1 MISTIVAGIVAL
13 LLLVLLLPIRYDF
26 SLKKW
31 EIALSVSVFLGL
43 WKKEISF
50 DLDDD
55 EEEEAIDD
63 SLLSD
68 MLQKAEEAHSKQTEE
83 ERQETNISHGAKH
96 FLESHEEE
104 DTDHPSHMEQLR
116 FALHNGL
123 LEKLL
128 HALACCLSHGW
139 PKRWDIQGEF
149 GTGDPMETGILCG
162 MTAAF
167 LPKETSGIVW
177 NYLDKVMNLSGK
189 AQGRIIPLYVI
200 YIVLKIIVS
209 KEARQ
214 FWHFRQGG
222 TQHE

>member
-1 MISTIVAGIVAL
+1 MIGIIATVIIGL
-13 LLLVLLLPIRYDF
+13 LLLVLLLPIRYRF
-26 SLKKW
+26 ALQKW
-31 EIALSVSVFLGL
+31 EISCEVSVLLGL

-50 DLDDD
+50 DGSDDEGD
-55 EEEEAIDD
+55 EEEIDD
-63 SLLSD
+63 SVLAD
-68 MLQKAEEAHSKQTEE
+68 MLQKAEQAHQEQPEKEE
-83 ERQETNISHGAKH
+83 INHSDVAKH
-96 FLESHEEE
+96 FLGSREEEE

-123 LEKLL
+123 LEKIL
-128 HALACCLSHGW
+128 HGLACCLSHGW
-139 PKRWDIQGEF
+139 PKRWSIQGEF

-177 NYLDKVMNLSGK
+177 NYLDKVIHLSGEG
-189 AQGRIIPLYVI
+189 QGRIIPIYVI
-200 YIVLKIIVS
+200 YIVLKIIIS